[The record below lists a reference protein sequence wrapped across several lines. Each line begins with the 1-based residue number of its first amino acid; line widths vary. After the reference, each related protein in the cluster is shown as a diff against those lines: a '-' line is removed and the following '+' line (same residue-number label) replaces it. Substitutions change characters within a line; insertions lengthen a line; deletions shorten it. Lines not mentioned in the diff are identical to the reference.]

1 MDRCQLNAYL
11 EQGLS
16 LEQIG
21 LIVGRHPS
29 TVSYWL
35 ARFGLQANGASKHT
49 PKGAIEYEL
58 LVDLVSQGLRLREIA
73 DAAGRS
79 ITTVRYWIR
88 RYELDA
94 PRVARR
100 AELERAIA
108 EGRRT
113 LMRECGTHGWTTFV
127 LENSGRTR
135 CRQCRMDRVSEWR
148 RRTKA
153 KLVAEA
159 GGRSALCGY
168 DKHQAALQFHHLDPD
183 QKEFHLADGGVTRS
197 IEALRKEI
205 AKCVLL
211 CGNCHAE
218 VEIGHTQL

>member
-1 MDRCQLNAYL
+1 MERIELRTYL

-21 LIVGRHPS
+21 LIVGRHLS
-29 TVSYWL
+29 TVGYWVG
-35 ARFGLQANGASKHT
+35 RFGLEANGAARHT
-49 PKGAIEYEL
+49 PKGAIDYGL
-58 LVDLVSQGLRLREIA
+58 LADLVSRGLKLREIA
-73 DAAGRS
+73 TTVDRS
-79 ITTVRYWIR
+79 ISTVRYWLR
-88 RYELDA
+88 KYELDA

-100 AELERAIA
+100 FEITRAI
-108 EGRRT
+108 EKGRRT
-113 LMRECGTHGWTTFV
+113 LMRECATHGWTIFV
-127 LENSGRTR
+127 IENSGRTR

-159 GGRSALCGY
+159 GGQCALCGY
-168 DKHQAALQFHHLDPD
+168 DVHQAALHFHHLDPK
-183 QKEFHLADGGVTRS
+183 QKKFQLSNGGKTRS
-197 IEALRKEI
+197 IDELRKEV

-218 VEIGHTQL
+218 VEAGFTQL

>member
-1 MDRCQLNAYL
+1 MNRLELQTYL
-11 EQGLS
+11 DQGLS
-16 LEQIG
+16 LDQIG

-35 ARFGLQANGASKHT
+35 QRYGMQPNGASKHS
-49 PKGAIEYEL
+49 PRGAIKYEL
-58 LVDLVSQGLRLREIA
+58 LAELVSQGLPLREIA
-73 DAAGRS
+73 LAVDRS
-79 ITTVRYWIR
+79 DSTVRYWIR
-88 RYELDA
+88 RYGLN
-94 PRVARR
+94 PPHVARR
-100 AELERAIA
+100 AEIERAIA

-113 LMRECGTHGWTTFV
+113 LMRECATHGWTTFV

-135 CRQCRMDRVSEWR
+135 CRRCRMDRVSEWR

-159 GGRSALCGY
+159 GGRCVLCGY
-168 DKHQAALQFHHLDPD
+168 DKHQAALHFHHLDPK
-183 QKEFHLADGGVTRS
+183 QKRFQLSNGGKTRS
-197 IEALRKEI
+197 IDELRKEV

-218 VEIGHTQL
+218 VEAGYTTL